1 MRLREEF
8 ITHETNGEHIM
19 VTAGNAGFNGLVRS
33 NGTAGFIVEC
43 LKTEVTREEIISRML
58 QKYDAPLEVVTK
70 DVDNILE
77 QLKSI
82 GAIYE

>member
-1 MRLREEF
+1 MKLRDEF

-19 VTAGNAGFNGLVRS
+19 VTAGNTDFNGLVRS

-43 LKTEVTREEIISRML
+43 LKADVTREEIVNKML
-58 QKYDAPLEVVTK
+58 EKYDAPAEVIAG
-70 DVDNILE
+70 DVDTILE
-77 QLKSI
+77 KLKSI